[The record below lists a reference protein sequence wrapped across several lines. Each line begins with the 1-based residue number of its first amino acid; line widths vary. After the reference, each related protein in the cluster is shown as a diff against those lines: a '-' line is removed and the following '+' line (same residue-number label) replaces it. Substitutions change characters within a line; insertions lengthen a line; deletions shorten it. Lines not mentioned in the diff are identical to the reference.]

1 MTPHEKLRTLID
13 KLNKQRPVLPTG
25 GDGRM
30 TAEAVNTSAI
40 AKGQAIDRNKLGK
53 VVTTQPLREL
63 QLKR

>member
-1 MTPHEKLRTLID
+1 MTPHEKLRSLVD
-13 KLNKQRPVLPTG
+13 KANKQTKLPTG

-40 AKGQAIDRNKLGK
+40 AKSQAMDRNKKSKIGK
-53 VVTTQPLREL
+53 TLPLREL